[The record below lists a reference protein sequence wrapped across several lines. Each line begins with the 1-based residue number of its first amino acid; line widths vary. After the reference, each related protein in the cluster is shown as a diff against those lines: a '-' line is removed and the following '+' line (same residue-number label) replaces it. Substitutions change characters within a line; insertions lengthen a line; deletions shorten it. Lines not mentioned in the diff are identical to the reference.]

1 MQSLAIKPGTL
12 VIRGVSHAAL
22 NWFFFALAVR
32 ITATLAIHLFSLNH
46 GFGGFYPLASGH
58 DDGFYF
64 NSAADAARGVDL
76 GVLPS
81 FYPRALGF
89 LFYLTGP
96 DLLVGQMFNGLMG
109 ALSVGVG
116 VLLARDLTREEAI
129 LDGKNEFE
137 TAASSERAGH
147 IAGFA
152 LCFYPSLL
160 WYSTQL
166 VKDPILV
173 FFGMWALLLAVR
185 LLRRPQFFG
194 AIWLLAALCGLFL
207 FRTYA
212 ALCLIFAIML
222 FTLRFRRQWL
232 GPIVLAAAIGPLLAG
247 QGLFGW
253 NQIQPWLDAE
263 RLESFREVVYSTGG
277 SVANVQVDY
286 SSALGFLTTYPL
298 SFATAMFGPLPWQWR
313 GGASLAAVPEVLVVW
328 PLIPLWWRGLREIG
342 RGRRG
347 RAPGG
352 YSALLLLFS
361 VILIAAVALFSDNI
375 GANTRLRL
383 LPWCAFL
390 VFAAVRLE
398 AMPIW
403 KRLSLKRFF
412 ALKTRKKLLISVP
425 IQRTIQSKSDCRGN

>member
-1 MQSLAIKPGTL
+1 MQTFALKPGAL
-12 VIRGVSHAAL
+12 VIRGVSRAAAG
-22 NWFFFALAVR
+22 WFFMALAVR
-32 ITATLAIHLFSLNH
+32 GLAMLAIHIFSLNH

-64 NSAADAARGVDL
+64 GVASDAARGVDV

-81 FYPRALGF
+81 FYPQALGA
-89 LFYLTGP
+89 LFSLTGP
-96 DLLVGQMFNGLMG
+96 DLILGKLLNVVAG
-109 ALSVGVG
+109 AGAVSIG
-116 VLLARDLTREEAI
+116 VLLARDLAREEAT
-129 LDGKNEFE
+129 LDGKSEDE
-137 TAASSERAGH
+137 AGASAERAAH
-147 IAGFA
+147 LAGFA

-166 VKDPILV
+166 VKDPILI
-173 FFGMWALLLAVR
+173 FFGLWALLLTIR
-185 LLRRPQFFG
+185 LLRRPTLG
-194 AIWLLAALCGLFL
+194 GVLLLPFAVYGLFV

-212 ALCLIFAIML
+212 ALVLVFAILL
-222 FTLRFRRQWL
+222 FTVRFRRKWL
-232 GPIVLAAAIGPLLAG
+232 VPIVLAAALGPLAVG

-277 SVANVQVDY
+277 SAANVTVDY
-286 SSALGFLTTYPL
+286 STPGGFLSSYPISL
-298 SFATAMFGPLPWQWR
+298 ATAMFGPFPWQWR

-328 PLIPLWWRGLREIG
+328 PLVPLWLRGLREIV

-352 YSALLLLFS
+352 YAAFLMIFS
-361 VILIAAVALFSDNI
+361 VLLIAAVSLFSDNI

-383 LPWCAFL
+383 LPWSAFL

-398 AMPIW
+398 GLPFW
-403 KRLSLKRFF
+403 KGLSLKHSLRVLP
-412 ALKTRKKLLISVP
+412 ARRKRRAVSARV
-425 IQRTIQSKSDCRGN
+425 

>member
-1 MQSLAIKPGTL
+1 MQTLTLKPGAL
-12 VIRGVSHAAL
+12 VIRGVSRAAL
-22 NWFFFALAVR
+22 NWFCFALAVR
-32 ITATLAIHLFSLNH
+32 VLAMLAIHIFSLNH

-64 NSAADAARGVDL
+64 GAAADAARGADV

-96 DLLVGQMFNGLMG
+96 DLIVGKMLNVVAG
-109 ALSVGVG
+109 ALSVAVG
-116 VLLARDLTREEAI
+116 VLLARDLAREEAV
-129 LDGKNEFE
+129 LDGESEPE
-137 TAASSERAGH
+137 TQAAGERAAH
-147 IAGFA
+147 LAGFA

-173 FFGMWALLLAVR
+173 FFGLWALLLAIR
-185 LLRRPQFFG
+185 TLRRPQFFPVLLLLG
-194 AIWLLAALCGLFL
+194 AIYGLFI

-212 ALCLIFAIML
+212 ALALIFAILL

-232 GPIVLAAAIGPLLAG
+232 LPMVLAAALGPLAIG
-247 QGLFGW
+247 QGVFGW

-277 SVANVQVDY
+277 SAANVQVDY
-286 SSALGFLTTYPL
+286 SNPLRFLLTYPY
-298 SFATAMFGPLPWQWR
+298 SFATAMFGPFLWQWR
-313 GGASLAAVPEVLVVW
+313 GGASLAAVPEVLVIW
-328 PLIPLWWRGLREIG
+328 PLIPLWLSGWREIA
-342 RGRRG
+342 RGRKG

-352 YSALLLLFS
+352 YAALLLLFS
-361 VILIAAVALFSDNI
+361 VILVGAVALFSDNI

-383 LPWCAFL
+383 LPWSAFL
-390 VFAAVRLE
+390 IFAAVRLQSL
-398 AMPIW
+398 PFF
-403 KRLSLKRFF
+403 RSFSLKNSLQVRS
-412 ALKTRKKLLISVP
+412 LSRRRVWEREVIG
-425 IQRTIQSKSDCRGN
+425 R